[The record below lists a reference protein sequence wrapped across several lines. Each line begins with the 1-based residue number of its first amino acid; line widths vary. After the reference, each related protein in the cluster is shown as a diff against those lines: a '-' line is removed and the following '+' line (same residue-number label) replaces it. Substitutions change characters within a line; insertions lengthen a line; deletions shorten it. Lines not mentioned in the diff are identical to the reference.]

1 MGIFRRD
8 FIADPPLW
16 LMRQVYYSFMCNP
29 FLCKMYL
36 GLITSMGIG
45 SVCASLVPVFQ
56 TAEYR
61 NVRAA
66 LFFTMGIS
74 GIIPC
79 FHKIFLYQ
87 DDPMAYQALYNEM
100 YMGVIYAVSALLYA
114 TRIPERWKP
123 GMFDIIG
130 NSHQLFHV
138 LVVWGAYV
146 HYQGG
151 LIYLKWRDVKG
162 CPLS

>member
-1 MGIFRRD
+1 
-8 FIADPPLW
+8 
-16 LMRQVYYSFMCNP
+16 
-29 FLCKMYL
+29 
-36 GLITSMGIG
+36 
-45 SVCASLVPVFQ
+45 
-56 TAEYR
+56 
-61 NVRAA
+61 
-66 LFFTMGIS
+66 
-74 GIIPC
+74 
-79 FHKIFLYQ
+79 
-87 DDPMAYQALYNEM
+87 MAYQALYNEM